1 MQTLAGTLQMKKLS
15 HGRLR
20 EDTFH
25 VNYLS
30 YGLIL
35 FSEIS
40 MLEGSRQDK
49 KENIHNKPSFI
60 RIYIA
65 SNSGQDIQ
73 FGADFFAYASYA
85 SNFTRPLLRICFAP
99 IFVLYLYS
107 CHVL

>member
-1 MQTLAGTLQMKKLS
+1 MKKLC

-20 EDTFH
+20 EDGFH

-73 FGADFFAYASYA
+73 FDADFFAYASY
-85 SNFTRPLLRICFAP
+85 NLVWNQL
-99 IFVLYLYS
+99 
-107 CHVL
+107 